1 MLSRIEKQV
10 TARIGDTLAAR
21 QHLGVFTAPGPAAA
35 IEAGKGRIVIALES
49 VTADKVF
56 PRDEVSVLQK
66 TPPIMRRV
74 LPLHFTLVIRLRV
87 RPNGDIDAARTLL
100 LDDVALTMHALS
112 AAGRHDGTG
121 FKPQGDGGFDVL
133 TFALADG
140 KVLPD
145 LVDGHLSAELRYAGS
160 AEIWPPVPATAGDA
174 VIGIDLHIAAQKIE
188 ITATPARVVT
198 EGKSRIVV
206 GSLDPRRL
214 MKNDG
219 SIGPL
224 KIAVRVVSDLPP
236 AQRGKITN
244 GVAGAETGVRLV
256 EVDAETRQA
265 VIDYVAP
272 KAPLGG
278 VGVEFVA
285 VHYARPDDDT
295 AGALLGSAA
304 IALVEVQP

>member
-10 TARIGDTLAAR
+10 TARIGDTLVAR

-49 VTADKVF
+49 LTADKVF

-66 TPPIMRRV
+66 KPPITRRV

-87 RPNGDIDAARTLL
+87 RPNGDVDAARTLL

-112 AAGRHDGTG
+112 AADRHDGSA

-145 LVDGHLSAELRYAGS
+145 LIDGHLSAELRYAGS
-160 AEIWPPVPATAGDA
+160 AEIWPPVAPEAGDE
-174 VIGIDLHIAAQKIE
+174 VKGIDLHVAGQKID
-188 ITATPARVVT
+188 ITAAPPRVVT

-206 GSLDPRRL
+206 RSIDPKRL
-214 MKNDG
+214 LKNDG
-219 SIGPL
+219 TTGPL
-224 KIAVRVVSDLPP
+224 ELAVRVVSDLPP

-285 VHYARPDDDT
+285 VHYARSDNT

-304 IALVEVQP
+304 IALVEVRP